1 MLFQESCCS
10 NYFEIATIAGCGVAV
25 CCYIV
30 GLHYNQAE
38 ERVGIG
44 VAGEEDDIAAAEE
57 EGDIAVAEEESVSC
71 IEHGS
76 LESICNPVAEFP
88 RRMSLAVCTEKPA
101 PVIIAEAGWVEMDPV
116 LELVEVERA
125 PVVDEIVARVSVAVS
140 EAVVLGSLYESDLIA
155 SSRGYELKNFQQY

>member
-38 ERVGIG
+38 EGVGIG

-76 LESICNPVAEFP
+76 LESICNPVAGFP
-88 RRMSLAVCTEKPA
+88 RRMSLAVCIEKPA
-101 PVIIAEAGWVEMDPV
+101 LVIIAEAGWVEMDPV

>member
-1 MLFQESCCS
+1 
-10 NYFEIATIAGCGVAV
+10 
-25 CCYIV
+25 
-30 GLHYNQAE
+30 
-38 ERVGIG
+38 
-44 VAGEEDDIAAAEE
+44 
-57 EGDIAVAEEESVSC
+57 
-71 IEHGS
+71 
-76 LESICNPVAEFP
+76 
-88 RRMSLAVCTEKPA
+88 MSLAVCTEKPA

>member
-38 ERVGIG
+38 EGVGIG

-88 RRMSLAVCTEKPA
+88 RRMSLAVCTEKPV